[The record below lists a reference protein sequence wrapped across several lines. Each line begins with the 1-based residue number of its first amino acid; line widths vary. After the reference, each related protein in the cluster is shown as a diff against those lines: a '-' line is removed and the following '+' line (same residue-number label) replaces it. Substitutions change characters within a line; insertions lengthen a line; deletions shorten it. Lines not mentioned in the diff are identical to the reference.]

1 LVRPLRFTIGFIQIT
16 YFESNLKRVFE
27 LVNIAADS
35 RYRVYE
41 DFINEGGIKF
51 SNYLAIVRQAVL
63 VGLEG
68 GGSDPLGFLAQ

>member
-1 LVRPLRFTIGFIQIT
+1 
-16 YFESNLKRVFE
+16 
-27 LVNIAADS
+27 VNIAADS

-51 SNYLAIVRQAVL
+51 SSYLASVRQAVF

-68 GGSDPLGFLAQ
+68 GGSVPLEFLIQ

>member
-1 LVRPLRFTIGFIQIT
+1 MI

-51 SNYLAIVRQAVL
+51 SSYLASVRQAVF

-68 GGSDPLGFLAQ
+68 GGSVPLEFLIQ